1 MFEILILVSLIGIY
15 KIWKEIDMGRRCPD
29 DATLKQAAF
38 GPKNTRN
45 SAIMRHASTCDE
57 CLYRIDRMNGRSY

>member
-1 MFEILILVSLIGIY
+1 
-15 KIWKEIDMGRRCPD
+15 MGRRCPD
-29 DATLKQAAF
+29 DATLKQAVF